1 MTILHEWGITAEELT
16 GLLNENPSLQGMLL
30 GYVAEFKLRQIVNL
44 FPEVSFIKKFDDHDR
59 KRKGDLYLIYPGRA
73 FDVEVESLQTATI
86 HWNQQKQCWEGKAQV
101 DASDRRRIKMPDG
114 TTLDTTLLLRGEFDI
129 LAVNCYA
136 FEQRGCDQFEL

>member
-59 KRKGDLYLIYPGRA
+59 KRKGCSEPRKLDRKVSSIKLSPIKGRKHYH
-73 FDVEVESLQTATI
+73 EQTTQFYA
-86 HWNQQKQCWEGKAQV
+86 
-101 DASDRRRIKMPDG
+101 RI
-114 TTLDTTLLLRGEFDI
+114 
-129 LAVNCYA
+129 
-136 FEQRGCDQFEL
+136 